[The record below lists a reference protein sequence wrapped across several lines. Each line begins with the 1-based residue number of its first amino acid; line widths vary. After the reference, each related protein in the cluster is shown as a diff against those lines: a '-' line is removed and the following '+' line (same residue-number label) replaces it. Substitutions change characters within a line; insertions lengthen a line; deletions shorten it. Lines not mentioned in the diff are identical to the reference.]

1 MGYSCSATSV
11 GSVPMFP
18 LRSMLLKPGTGG
30 SGMSKTVLKPCP
42 FCGDVDSVHLST
54 MLSCCSIYAVHCGR
68 CGTYTNTYKRPEEA
82 TDAWNMRAPEEEG
95 KTPGNELKSCPFCGG
110 SAEFVGL
117 GGYTNQYSHV
127 YIARIKCQTCH
138 AYIRRFDSIY
148 RNNGNTA
155 V

>member
-1 MGYSCSATSV
+1 
-11 GSVPMFP
+11 
-18 LRSMLLKPGTGG
+18 
-30 SGMSKTVLKPCP
+30 MSKTVLKPCP

-54 MLSCCSIYAVHCGR
+54 MLSCRSIYAVHCGH
-68 CGTYTNTYKRPEEA
+68 CGTYTSAHKRPEEA
-82 TDAWNMRAPEEEG
+82 TDAWNMRAPGEEG
-95 KTPGNELKSCPFCGG
+95 KALGNELKSCPFCGG

-148 RNNGNTA
+148 RHRPPVKDKEGLEELRNALKDDAIRFWNREKRDA
-155 V
+155 P